1 MADELTGT
9 SSEPSQLGLPTLSPI
24 SLPPDSPSE
33 RFWGNAKPPTSQE
46 LEWLKSFGA
55 YDGFDPAAG
64 RMSQRVLL
72 EVANLRQ
79 ATQVIVY
86 HHYLHRGRTMAQL
99 AYWILVDRI
108 PVGVLLYAYPR
119 LSVPLFGIE
128 PMNLLELARL
138 WISPTVQGQTT
149 VASDGSHHAVSVASC
164 AVANSIRMVRLDWY
178 RKYPGLP
185 DIDAIVSW
193 ADTVHHE
200 GTLYR
205 AANFRE
211 MGRSGGSLHGN
222 RKRANGGRDQLN
234 PDYENIKTLFLH
246 RFPKRLTEHQKRHAL
261 LTASRSAPLQLELL
275 HA

>member
-1 MADELTGT
+1 
-9 SSEPSQLGLPTLSPI
+9 
-24 SLPPDSPSE
+24 
-33 RFWGNAKPPTSQE
+33 
-46 LEWLKSFGA
+46 
-55 YDGFDPAAG
+55 
-64 RMSQRVLL
+64 MSQRVSL

-99 AYWILVDRI
+99 AYWILVDQV

-119 LSVPLFGIE
+119 LSVPLFGIQ

-149 VASDGSHHAVSVASC
+149 VASDGSHHAASVASC
-164 AVANSIRMVRLDWY
+164 AVAKSIRMVRFGWH
-178 RKYPGLP
+178 RRYPGLP

-193 ADTVHHE
+193 ADTAHHE

-205 AANFRE
+205 AANFQE

-222 RKRANGGRDQLN
+222 RKRDSGGRDQLN
-234 PDYENIKTLFLH
+234 PDYENIKTLFLY
-246 RFPKRLTEHQKRHAL
+246 RYPKRLTEHQKRHAL
-261 LTASRSAPLQLELL
+261 LAASRSTPVQLELL
-275 HA
+275 RA